1 MKSDIDALMQAHGLD
16 ALLVTGAAQHNPMM
30 AYFTGKAH
38 ISQADLVKKRG
49 EPPILFYNS
58 MERDEAAKTGLA
70 TKSLADYKF
79 NELLKE
85 TQGNLRKATVLRYR
99 KMLTD
104 LDITS
109 GRIGVYGKVDAGT
122 SYAIFSAL
130 EESLPGLTIL
140 GEMDDSVLLLAMA
153 TKSEDEVERIRK
165 MGEVTVGVVAQVA
178 EFLSSQK
185 VENQTLVDG
194 QGRPITIGEVKR
206 RINLWLVERGAENP
220 EGTIFTIGRDAGVPH
235 SAGNPQDLLRLGQ
248 TIVFDIFPCEAG
260 GGYFY
265 DFTRTW
271 SLGYATDEAQALYE
285 DVLAVYRQI
294 MAELEAGRPC
304 PDFQKRT
311 CELFE
316 ARGHSTIQKDPQ
328 TEQGYV
334 HSLGH
339 GLGLHV
345 HERPWFRS
353 NASPADLLLPGS
365 VVTIEPGLYY
375 PERGMG
381 VRLEDTVWVRPD
393 GKMEVLADYPLD
405 LVLPV
410 TGW

>member
-165 MGEVTVGVVAQVA
+165 MGEVTVGVVAQAA